1 MMDDIL
7 SLERRRFLQQSSGAV
22 AVATLGT
29 ATAASAGDTRILVV
43 YRPEDAES
51 RAFAEAMYSK
61 GMQTVAL
68 GNDVVRQW
76 RDELHTLVVQQG
88 YKMMGRTGYADY
100 FLLRGLAAEHRLFP
114 QHEQQPTHYS
124 FDWVIQEQA

>member
-29 ATAASAGDTRILVV
+29 ATAASAGDNHTLVL

-51 RAFAEAMYSK
+51 RAFAEAMHNK
-61 GMQTVAL
+61 GMLTVAL

-76 RDELHTLVVQQG
+76 RDELQALVVQQG
-88 YKMMGRTGYADY
+88 CKMMGRTGYADY
-100 FLLRGLAAEHRLFP
+100 FLLRGLAAEHRIFP
-114 QHEQQPTHYS
+114 HHEQQPTRYS
-124 FDWVIQEQA
+124 FDWVIQEQT

>member
-22 AVATLGT
+22 ALASVGT
-29 ATAASAGDTRILVV
+29 ATVADAGDSRTLVL

-51 RAFAEAMYSK
+51 RTFAAAMHSK
-61 GMQTVAL
+61 GMLTVAL
-68 GNDVVRQW
+68 GDDVVRQW
-76 RDELHTLVVQQG
+76 RDELQTLVVQQH

-100 FLLRGLAAEHRLFP
+100 FMLRGLAAEHRIFP
-114 QHEQQPTHYS
+114 QHEQQPTHHS
-124 FDWVIQEQA
+124 FDWVIEEQT

>member
-7 SLERRRFLQQSSGAV
+7 SLERRRFLQQSTGAV
-22 AVATLGT
+22 ALATVGT
-29 ATAASAGDTRILVV
+29 TAVAGDNRTLVL

-51 RAFAEAMYSK
+51 RDFAEAMHNK
-61 GMQTVAL
+61 GLLTVAL
-68 GNDVVRQW
+68 GDDVVRQW
-76 RDELHTLVVQQG
+76 RDELHTLVVEQH